1 MSATGAVRTAREPS
15 SGSIRVASVPSGH
28 VYVRHLSDPEDDGT
42 VVRLPDI
49 AQPGDEPTRGDGGR
63 R

>member
-1 MSATGAVRTAREPS
+1 MSATGIVRTAGERS

-28 VYVRHLSDPEDDGT
+28 VYVRHLSDPDDDGT

-49 AQPGDEPTRGDGGR
+49 AAAGQARGDGGR